1 MKLESCWKNG
11 PRKDEDDLIA
21 FKTSSST
28 SWPPSFSTWSGERL
42 LNSCLEINTC
52 GQQFW
57 VLRHHFYKKVTTFSI
72 LGHLLTIPILIMIW
86 QNIAQLLPWYSTC
99 GGNFELQG
107 MRDHFYSS
115 ALSKIISRISGRPN
129 FLASSANIILK
140 NWEYKNLG
148 QFWQFSTTFWPPRQT
163 LFSRIQEP
171 RNSERDIKF

>member
-1 MKLESCWKNG
+1 MKLESYWKNG
-11 PRKDEDDLIA
+11 PRKDEDDLMTLKFLLA
-21 FKTSSST
+21 PVDHLHFQPDQVKDCST
-28 SWPPSFSTWSGERL
+28 FAWKL
-42 LNSCLEINTC
+42 I
-52 GQQFW
+52 W

-148 QFWQFSTTFWPPRQT
+148 QFWQFSTTFWPPQQT